1 MAQISSDQIK
11 ELRELTG
18 AGMMDCKKALVEF
31 DGDIEKA
38 SEALRAK
45 GLAKAAKRMGRDT
58 SNGRVVSY
66 IHGEGNIGV
75 LLQLNCET
83 DFVARNEDFEKLGRD
98 LCMQI
103 AASAPIAVSQEDLD
117 QEEVKK
123 EEEIIK
129 EQLKQEGKKP
139 EQIEKIVPGKIKKF
153 YSEVCLLE
161 QPYIREPKQTV
172 NDFLKESISKFGE
185 NITIAQFTRY
195 QVG

>member
-1 MAQISSDQIK
+1 MAKITPDLIK
-11 ELRELTG
+11 QLREMTG
-18 AGMMDCKKALVEF
+18 AGMMDCKNALAEF
-31 DGDIEKA
+31 DGDLDKA

-83 DFVARNEDFEKLGRD
+83 DFVARNEDFEKLGKD
-98 LCMQI
+98 LCMHI
-103 AASAPIAVSQEDLD
+103 AASAPLAISADDLD
-117 QEEVKK
+117 KAEIEK
-123 EEEIIK
+123 EEGIIK
-129 EQLKQEGKKP
+129 EQLKQEGKTA

-161 QPYIREPKQTV
+161 QPYIREPKQTISDV
-172 NDFLKESISKFGE
+172 LKEAISKFGE
-185 NITIAQFTRY
+185 NITVANFSRY